1 MAGEVLRVGILGTG
15 ETVQN
20 HYLPALLEGAK
31 PRYSVVAIYGANAA
45 VAETCRAT
53 HNIRIATT
61 NTEEI
66 ILDPNIDL
74 VINAL
79 PSEYHERY
87 IIAALEAG
95 KHVLV
100 ETPITLSLQSARRII
115 EAENQ
120 AANNARVFV
129 GCARRYA
136 PVFEETF
143 KREVNSLERIYYARC
158 RDISGSVSHQVGK
171 TNGTNG
177 VSVNGSGEMGENVNP
192 CSGLL
197 EEIFV
202 DQDLTRERIRLC
214 QFLASTGSHD
224 FSVMREALGIPDS
237 VSCVSVNDPFY
248 SAIFHYRNR
257 DATGED
263 RPYTLLYEAGNDGVP
278 RTDAHL
284 TVYGERKTI
293 SIQFGTADADI
304 GEQPVRVIVEK
315 SDSEGRLTV
324 AESVSPWE
332 DAYREEMR
340 ALYEFVVDGKLGK
353 TSAKDAVIELRLFRM
368 MFQQYDRQCGTIRTP
383 LG

>member
-1 MAGEVLRVGILGTG
+1 MTGKVLRVGVLGTG
-15 ETVQN
+15 EIVQN
-20 HYLPALLEGAK
+20 NYLPALLEGAE
-31 PRYSVVAIYGANAA
+31 PRYSVVAIYDANAA
-45 VAETCRAT
+45 IAETYRAT
-53 HNIRIATT
+53 HNIRYATT
-61 NTEEI
+61 NPEDI

-74 VINAL
+74 IINAL

-87 IIAALEAG
+87 IVAALEAG

-115 EAENQ
+115 ETENQ

-143 KREVNSLERIYYARC
+143 QREVSSLERIYYARC
-158 RDISGSVSHQVGK
+158 RDISGPTKHQASQ

-177 VSVNGSGEMGENVNP
+177 VSANGSVDMGENVKS
-192 CSGLL
+192 CTSMLQ
-197 EEIFV
+197 EIFL
-202 DQDLTRERIRLC
+202 DQDFTRERIHLC

-224 FSVMREALGIPDS
+224 FSVMREALGIPDA

-263 RPYTLLYEAGNDGVP
+263 RPFTLLYEAGNDGVP
-278 RTDAHL
+278 RSDAHL

-293 SIQFGTADADI
+293 SIQFGTAA
-304 GEQPVRVIVEK
+304 GNVGRQPVRVLVEE
-315 SDSEGRLTV
+315 SDSEGRLAVT
-324 AESVSPWE
+324 ESVSSWE
-332 DAYREEMR
+332 DAYREEIR
-340 ALYEFVVDGKLGK
+340 ALYEFVVDGKMVK

-368 MFQQYDRQCGTIRTP
+368 MFEQYDRQCGTIRTP